1 MSSIDDFLDALHVAF
16 ENAGTIV
23 PWPLH
28 VAQVAPYYSDL
39 EAIDLMERFRTLRA
53 GGTTDLELARLYPS
67 ASSATSLMLDLVP
80 GMKVA
85 GIGAADRAE
94 FVQATLRGLAALEA
108 GDVFARDGG
117 HRLLSGEQAQQLA
130 EETDWQPAAG
140 EGGRDFA
147 AACFGL
153 SGAAQSLVWSAHFYG
168 WTDISFVIHGPYRV
182 TARDGRAR
190 TLIVRDFFDLDFSG
204 IWPLLPDPGLGKIRL
219 LSLHDDSDEFRIDLF
234 NHLLHA
240 RAQVESTQSVSLV
253 IDGRTIMEA
262 DTIKGLRKRLIEV
275 VRAQKANLD
284 QMAVRE
290 IAAKFIESRYY
301 AFRRWRLATG
311 GDPLPPAQVYERLA
325 EWPAFPAPQDGDES
339 WEILRDLFD
348 PRSSVGPQAIDTV
361 RSSG

>member
-1 MSSIDDFLDALHVAF
+1 MSSIDDFLDALHIAF

-80 GMKVA
+80 GMKQA
-85 GIGAADRAE
+85 GIDAADRAE
-94 FVQATLRGLAALEA
+94 FMQAILRGLALLET
-108 GDVFARDGG
+108 GDVFCRDGG
-117 HRLLSGEQAQQLA
+117 HRLLSGEQAQQLVEGA
-130 EETDWQPAAG
+130 DWQPVTD

-153 SGAAQSLVWSAHFYG
+153 SGAAQSLVWSTHFYG
-168 WTDISFVIHGPYRV
+168 WTDISFVIHGPYQV
-182 TARDGRAR
+182 TTSGGHPR
-190 TLIVRDFFDLDFSG
+190 TLIVRDFFDLNVRD
-204 IWPLLPDPGLGKIRL
+204 IWPMLPAPGLRTIRL

-240 RAQVESTQSVSLV
+240 RAQVESTQCISLC
-253 IDGRTIMEA
+253 IDGGPITKI
-262 DTIKGLRKRLIEV
+262 DTMKDLRKHLIEV
-275 VRAQKANLD
+275 VRAQKTSLD
-284 QMAVRE
+284 QMSVRD

-301 AFRRWRLATG
+301 AFRGWRLATG
-311 GDPLPPAQVYERLA
+311 GDPLPPAEVYERLA
-325 EWPAFPAPQDGDES
+325 EWPEFPAPGDDDES
-339 WEILRDLFD
+339 WETLRDLFD
-348 PRSSVGPQAIDTV
+348 PRTSVGPPGNAE
-361 RSSG
+361 